1 MGTNHSI
8 VYKKVLDFAIE
19 IIEIYNDLV
28 QNKKEYVLS
37 KQLVRSGTSI
47 GANIAEANGGISKAD
62 FSAKMCIAYKEA
74 LESKYWLILL
84 FKAKFIHE
92 GTYSA
97 LINDVE
103 ELAKILYSIVRTTR
117 FKTVP

>member
-1 MGTNHSI
+1 MGTSNSL
-8 VYKKVLDFAIE
+8 VYKKALQFAIE
-19 IIEIYNDLV
+19 IVEIYDDLV

-74 LESKYWLILL
+74 LETKYWLVLL
-84 FKAKFIHE
+84 FKAKYISKE
-92 GTYSA
+92 TYSA
-97 LINDVE
+97 LITGAE
-103 ELAKILYSIVRTTR
+103 ELSKILYSIVRTAR
-117 FKTVP
+117 FKTAT